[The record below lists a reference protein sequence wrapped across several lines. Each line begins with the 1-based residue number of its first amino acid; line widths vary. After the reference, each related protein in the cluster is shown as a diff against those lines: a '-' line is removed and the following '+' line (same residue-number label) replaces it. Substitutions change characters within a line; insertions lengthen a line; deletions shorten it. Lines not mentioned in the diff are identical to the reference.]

1 MNKLSGQIEAIE
13 VSGSLSIVSVDIQGY
28 VTLKAV
34 VIETPETAD
43 YLRMGHEIH
52 VLFKE
57 TEVVIGTDATHAISL
72 QNRIRGVIQRIE
84 QGKLL
89 SKILIQTPM
98 GGIIS
103 IISTNA
109 VRQLGLKEGVRVLAM
124 VKLNEMMLSV

>member
-1 MNKLSGQIEAIE
+1 M
-13 VSGSLSIVSVDIQGY
+13 
-28 VTLKAV
+28 
-34 VIETPETAD
+34 VIEIPETAD

-72 QNRIRGVIQRIE
+72 QNRIHGVIQRIE

-124 VKLNEMMLSV
+124 VKLNEIMLSV